1 MSPRFLR
8 LQDPHRFLRSYI
20 LQHSWTIIIYNV
32 VFPSIP
38 YILNRFQSLH
48 PKSLPSPSYPSLT
61 ATPHPSVL
69 TQSLTAKITT
79 IQFSPRSSLLQFTP
93 DTGPHSPVLLQSP
106 ESSVSLIAYI
116 PFSPSPLHTNLP
128 HLTHSIVPWTH
139 TSLSIYPDPLP
150 HLIPQKSHRFQSTS
164 YFSARTP
171 SIHLLYFLTFV

>member
-48 PKSLPSPSYPSLT
+48 PKSLPSPSYPNLT

-69 TQSLTAKITT
+69 TQS
-79 IQFSPRSSLLQFTP
+79 PGSSWLQFTP
-93 DTGPHSPVLLQSP
+93 VTGPHSPVLLQSP

-128 HLTHSIVPWTH
+128 HLTHSIVPWSH

-150 HLIPQKSHRFQSTS
+150 HLIPQKSHRFESTS